1 MGKTPKGVRQ
11 VNENVIQP
19 GRTLVITNENFNEFD
34 WNNIPN
40 GSLHVDEDTGIISV
54 KLKGET
60 TWVPAGIKDD
70 GTLVISRDTQFNDE
84 IFTITSI
91 DKEGGSFVYENN
103 KGQQRYKDVDEEGFL
118 FELENGTYLMQRN
131 HIEVT
136 IDGVLTRTVMN
147 GGVKEVSERKIK
159 VLDDLV
165 VGQTIAIRYVKW
177 VKIGNPYPRVFLNAA
192 QPESAEIGDFWLD
205 PNGKLNEDGLDEL
218 LEENPDMT
226 ISWGQVTG
234 TPTTLKG
241 YGIKDTY
248 SLSGHT
254 HRALD
259 ITDFPSSLPANGG
272 DANTVKGRKP
282 GNESGDLLVL
292 NGAACINS
300 SVLPNNYIQ
309 DSGVILFQET
319 RPENPKNNSLWVCTD
334 DINDTPHIEAYT
346 EYRWIRL

>member
-19 GRTLVITNENFNEFD
+19 GRALVITNENFNEFD
-34 WNNIPN
+34 WNNIPD

-103 KGQQRYKDVDEEGFL
+103 KGQQRYKAVDEEGFL

-159 VLDDLV
+159 VLDDLA
-165 VGQTIAIRYVKW
+165 VGQTIAIKYVKW
-177 VKIGNPYPRVFLNAA
+177 VKIGNPYPRIFLNSEE
-192 QPESAEIGDFWLD
+192 PEDPEIGDFWLD
-205 PNGKLNEDGLDEL
+205 PNGSLTEGS
-218 LEENPDMT
+218 LEEDLNDNPSTLITWDK
-226 ISWGQVTG
+226 ISGKPTSLTG
-234 TPTTLKG
+234 
-241 YGIKDTY
+241 YNIKDPVAMM
-248 SLSGHT
+248 GHV
-254 HRALD
+254 HRLLD
-259 ITDFPSSLPANGG
+259 ITDFPSRLESKEKKATLNLLDENGYIYSNLIS
-272 DANTVKGRKP
+272 DK
-282 GNESGDLLVL
+282 LLE
-292 NGAACINS
+292 
-300 SVLPNNYIQ
+300 NNKLLYIQ
-309 DSGVILFQET
+309 DT
-319 RPENPKNNSLWVCTD
+319 RPSAPKDKAIWICTD
-334 DINDTPHIEAYT
+334 NINNTPHIEIFINMI
-346 EYRWIRL
+346 WLKIS